1 MLVLLRSTRLCVVRM
16 KEGIVNGSGAPS
28 FTRVNGMTHEENR
41 VICDR
46 RSFIHYKCS
55 SSSCQLL
62 WQSLVENSLLCGGKR
77 ELSLIFSEFRSVQ
90 WVAFASTA
98 TVFAEVLDKCG
109 TWTLAAASENN
120 YTLVIYFCSYLY
132 ISFVNSEI
140 TLGNCIMPFYGHLP
154 VKNSLFGF
162 LLRSVGQ

>member
-1 MLVLLRSTRLCVVRM
+1 MVGKENFLSFFRSFALYNGWRSLLR
-16 KEGIVNGSGAPS
+16 P
-28 FTRVNGMTHEENR
+28 
-41 VICDR
+41 
-46 RSFIHYKCS
+46 
-55 SSSCQLL
+55 QL
-62 WQSLVENSLLCGGKR
+62 
-77 ELSLIFSEFRSVQ
+77 
-90 WVAFASTA
+90 
-98 TVFAEVLDKCG
+98 LDKCG